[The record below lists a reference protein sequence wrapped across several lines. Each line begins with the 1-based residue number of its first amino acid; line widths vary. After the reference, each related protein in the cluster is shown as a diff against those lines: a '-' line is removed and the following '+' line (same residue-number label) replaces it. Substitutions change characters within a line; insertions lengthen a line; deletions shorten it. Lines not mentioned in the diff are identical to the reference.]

1 MNTLQGLLI
10 PANFW
15 EPLLSLDHSLSS
27 PQLLKSFSPF
37 VPLSINPPPPV
48 PLPQA
53 VLLVSQ
59 SLQKFLTGTQSSPW
73 LGDQEHTFRWWSM
86 KKHPKCASLTRVIS
100 CFFTS
105 LVTRIVSWFLYL
117 SASQLCT
124 ALQQA
129 PSVGSSPAYASP
141 GRSLVNSCLLRG
153 AWAPAWLNFHRNPSL
168 CS

>member
-100 CFFTS
+100 CFLQVWWLGLSHGFYIS
-105 LVTRIVSWFLYL
+105 LLPS
-117 SASQLCT
+117 C
-124 ALQQA
+124 ALH
-129 PSVGSSPAYASP
+129 YN
-141 GRSLVNSCLLRG
+141 RLLLLALAQHMPLQEG
-153 AWAPAWLNFHRNPSL
+153 AWLIPAF
-168 CS
+168 